1 MSLIKKFASV
11 GGATMASRIF
21 GFIRETMM
29 AAALGVGPVADAFFA
44 AFRFPNLFR
53 RLFAEGA
60 FNAAFVPLLAKE
72 IEGGGMEAARKFGA
86 QVLSFLFTV
95 LLLVT
100 IVMQLSMPFLV
111 RWVIA
116 PGFVSDAAK
125 FELTVRLAL
134 IMFPYLMC
142 MSLAAFMSGI
152 LNTLHRYFTA
162 AIAPVFLNLILIGIL
177 LYGYQA
183 GHSEVETGIWLAW
196 GVLAAGVVQLA
207 LLTIAVYRQGMRFRL
222 TLPRL
227 TPGIK
232 RLLVLA
238 APAAIAGGVTQI
250 NLVISQMIASQK
262 AGAISVLQYADRVY
276 QLPLGVVGVAVSVV
290 LLPELARALK
300 GNQPVE
306 AAHLQNRSV
315 EFALFFTLP
324 AAAALIAVSPQIVR
338 VLYERGAFTA
348 EISQLVAGVLAIF
361 AVGLPAF
368 VLIKALTPGFFARE
382 DTRTPMVFAG
392 ISVAVNIVLALTLFP
407 LIYERGSAVAETAA
421 GWVNAILL
429 FGMLYRRGHFV
440 IEPGF
445 LRRIFMLLLSS
456 ALMGGALWLAAKQA
470 APWLASSTHVL
481 VQATALAIIL
491 GGGLLLYL
499 GLTALTG
506 GADIKAIRA
515 GLKRRPKAP
524 GKNADTST
532 HD

>member
-1 MSLIKKFASV
+1 MGLIKKFASV

-60 FNAAFVPLLAKE
+60 FNAAFVPLFAKE
-72 IEGGGMEAARKFGA
+72 IEGGGMDAARVFGQ

-95 LLLVT
+95 LLLIT
-100 IVMQLSMPFLV
+100 IAMQLSMPFLV

-125 FELTVRLAL
+125 FELTVRLAF

-152 LNTLHRYFTA
+152 LNTLHKYFIA
-162 AIAPVFLNLILIGIL
+162 AIAPIFLNIILIGVL
-177 LYGYQA
+177 LYGFQV

-196 GVLAAGVVQLA
+196 GVLAAGIAQLG
-207 LLTIAVYRQGMRFRL
+207 LLTFAVYRQGMRFRL
-222 TLPRL
+222 TLPKM
-227 TPGIK
+227 TPNIK
-232 RLLVLA
+232 RLLLLA
-238 APAAIAGGVTQI
+238 GPAAIAGGVTQI
-250 NLVISQMIASQK
+250 NLVVSQMIASQK

-315 EFALFFTLP
+315 EFALFLTLP
-324 AAAALIAVSPQIVR
+324 AAAALVAVSPEIVR

-348 EISQLVAGVLAIF
+348 EISALVASVLSIF
-361 AVGLPAF
+361 AIGLPSF
-368 VLIKALTPGFFARE
+368 VLIKALTPGYFARE
-382 DTRTPMVFAG
+382 DTRTPMIFAG
-392 ISVAVNIVLALTLFP
+392 VSVAVNIVLALTLFP
-407 LIYERGSAVAETAA
+407 ILFERGSAIAETAA
-421 GWVNAILL
+421 GWVNAMLL
-429 FGMLYRRGHFV
+429 FIVLYRRGHFE
-440 IEPGF
+440 IEKGF
-445 LRRIFMLLLSS
+445 LRRIFMLVLSS
-456 ALMGGALWLAAKQA
+456 AIMGGALWFAARQA
-470 APWLASSTHVL
+470 APWLASNTFVL
-481 VQATALAIIL
+481 IQAAALAVIL
-491 GGGLLLYL
+491 GGAFLLYL
-499 GLTALTG
+499 GLTVVTG
-506 GADIKAIRA
+506 GADLKAVKA
-515 GLKRRPKAP
+515 SMKRKPKA
-524 GKNADTST
+524 
-532 HD
+532 

>member
-21 GFIRETMM
+21 GFVRETMM

-60 FNAAFVPLLAKE
+60 FNAAFVPLFAKE
-72 IEGGGMEAARKFGA
+72 IEGDGENGGMEAARVFGQ

-95 LLLVT
+95 LLIVT
-100 IVMQLSMPFLV
+100 IAMQLSMPFLV

-152 LNTLHRYFTA
+152 LNTLHKYFIA
-162 AIAPVFLNLILIGIL
+162 AIAPIFLNLILIGVL
-177 LYGYQA
+177 LYGYQV
-183 GHSEVETGIWLAW
+183 GHTEVETGIALAW
-196 GVLAAGVVQLA
+196 GVLAAGVVQLG
-207 LLTIAVYRQGMRFRL
+207 LLTFAVYREGMRFRI
-222 TLPRL
+222 TVPKM
-227 TPGIK
+227 TPKIK
-232 RLLVLA
+232 RLLILA

-300 GNQPVE
+300 GNHGVE
-306 AAHLQNRSV
+306 AAQLQNRSV
-315 EFALFFTLP
+315 EFALFLTLP
-324 AAAALIAVSPQIVR
+324 AAAALIAVSPEIVR
-338 VLYERGAFTA
+338 VLYERGAFTV
-348 EISQLVAGVLAIF
+348 EISQLVASVLAIF
-361 AVGLPAF
+361 AIGLPSF
-368 VLIKALTPGFFARE
+368 VLIKALTPGYFARE
-382 DTRTPMVFAG
+382 DTRTPMIFAG
-392 ISVAVNIVLALTLFP
+392 VSVAVNIVLALTLFP
-407 LIYERGSAVAETAA
+407 ILFERGSAIAESAA
-421 GWVNAILL
+421 GWTNAILL
-429 FGMLYRRGHFV
+429 FIVLVRRGHFPV
-440 IEPGF
+440 DTGF
-445 LRRIFMLLLSS
+445 FRRIIMLILSS
-456 ALMGGALWLAAKQA
+456 ALMGGALWFAARQA
-470 APWLASSTHVL
+470 APWLASSSFVL

-491 GGGLLLYL
+491 GSAVLLYL
-499 GLTALTG
+499 GLTVVTG
-506 GADIKAIRA
+506 GADMKAIKASI
-515 GLKRRPKAP
+515 KRKSKQPMIE
-524 GKNADTST
+524 D
-532 HD
+532 